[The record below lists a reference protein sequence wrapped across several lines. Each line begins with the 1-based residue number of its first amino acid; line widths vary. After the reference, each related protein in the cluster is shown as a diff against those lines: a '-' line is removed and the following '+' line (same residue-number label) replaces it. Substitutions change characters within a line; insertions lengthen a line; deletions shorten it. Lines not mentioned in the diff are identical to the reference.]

1 MKIGITTFYYKVYNY
16 GANLQAYALCR
27 VLEKMGYEAE
37 QLCFNTSD
45 GFPEYKFPFPQNI
58 IIEIKVLIASIF
70 LTARHLKYF
79 ILYRRRLCAVER
91 FLNKRV
97 PHSKR
102 VYKLSNIAESQK
114 EYDMFITGS
123 DVVWSPITN
132 SPIFFL
138 RFLNRET
145 PKLAY
150 APSLGTNKL
159 SDEEKRQFH
168 KDLESFVDIS
178 IRERSVVPLVAQA
191 SGRDVKHC
199 VDSTL
204 LLDEEE
210 WNNVC
215 SKRIVYVPYIF
226 CYFLGNNESAKSLAI
241 EYAKNHNLTLVN
253 IPYYWKSYSKFTDF
267 GDVKLS
273 AVSASEFLSLIKYAH
288 CVFTDS
294 FHACVF
300 SEVFRTEFFAVN
312 RGEGDSLSIRLI
324 DFLTETGA
332 IDHYCVGDDKLT
344 LEYVNCMK
352 NIDFNIVHDRLA
364 KLKEPSK
371 EYLKS
376 NIETVEKLLKMSK

>member
-1 MKIGITTFYYKVYNY
+1 MRIGITTFYYKVYNY

-45 GFPEYKFPFPQNI
+45 GFPEYELPFPRNVI
-58 IIEIKVLIASIF
+58 IGIKVFIAQII
-70 LTARHLKYF
+70 LTARHFKYF
-79 ILYRRRLCAVER
+79 ILHKQRLRAVER

-102 VYKLSNIAESQK
+102 IYKLSNIAESQA

-123 DVVWSPITN
+123 DVVWSPVTN

-138 RFLNRET
+138 RFLNIET

-150 APSLGTNKL
+150 APSLGTDKL
-159 SDEEKRQFH
+159 SDEEKLRFH
-168 KDLESFVDIS
+168 KDLESFIDIS
-178 IRERSVVPLVAQA
+178 IREKSVVPLVARV

-204 LLDEEE
+204 LLDEDE
-210 WNNVC
+210 WNFVC
-215 SKRIVYVPYIF
+215 GKRIVDTPYVF
-226 CYFLGNNESAKSLAI
+226 CYFLGNNEAAKNLAI
-241 EYAKNHNLTLVN
+241 EYAEKYDLTLVN
-253 IPYYWKSYSKFTDF
+253 IPYYWESYSKFTDF

-273 AVSASEFLSLIKYAH
+273 AVSAADFLSLIKYAH

-300 SEVFRTEFFAVN
+300 SEIFRTQFFAVN
-312 RGEGDSLSIRLI
+312 RGRDDRLSVRLI
-324 DFLTETGA
+324 DFLTETGS
-332 IDHYCVGDDKLT
+332 IDHYCVGDEKLN
-344 LEYVNCMK
+344 LEYIDCIK
-352 NIDFNIVHDRLA
+352 NIDFNIVHGRLV
-364 KLKEPSK
+364 KLKEPSM
-371 EYLKS
+371 EYLKR
-376 NIETVEKLLKMSK
+376 NIETVEQLLKMSK

>member
-27 VLEKMGYEAE
+27 ALEKMGYEAE

-45 GFPEYKFPFPQNI
+45 GFPEYKLPFPQNVI
-58 IIEIKVLIASIF
+58 IGIKVFIVRIIS
-70 LTARHLKYF
+70 TSRHFKYF
-79 ILYRRRLCAVER
+79 ILHKRRLRAVER
-91 FLNKRV
+91 FLNERV

-123 DVVWSPITN
+123 DVVWSPVCN
-132 SPIFFL
+132 SPIFFF
-138 RFLNRET
+138 RFLNREI

-159 SDEEKRQFH
+159 GDEEKRQFH
-168 KDLESFVDIS
+168 KDLGSFVDIS

-191 SGRDVKHC
+191 CGRDVKHC

-204 LLDEEE
+204 LLDEED
-210 WNNVC
+210 WNSLC
-215 SKRIVYVPYIF
+215 SKRIVHSPYVF

-241 EYAKNHNLTLVN
+241 KYAKNHNLTLVN
-253 IPYYWKSYSKFTDF
+253 IPYYWESYSKFTDF

-273 AVSASEFLSLIKYAH
+273 AVSASEFLSLIKYAN

-300 SEVFRTEFFAVN
+300 SEIFRTQFFAVS
-312 RGEGDSLSIRLI
+312 RGEGDSLCVRLI
-324 DFLTETGA
+324 DFLTETGT
-332 IDHYCVGDDKLT
+332 IDYYCVGDDKLT
-344 LEYVNCMK
+344 LEYVDCAK
-352 NIDFNIVHDRLA
+352 NIDFNVVHDRLA
-364 KLKEPSK
+364 KLKGPSI
-371 EYLKS
+371 EYLKR
-376 NIETVEKLLKMSK
+376 NIETVEK